1 MRLPGCGNRSFSQT
15 FLLLNKSEEEEEKRE
30 GFGHLWIAVNSI
42 CLTAVILFN
51 AMICFAVYKDK
62 RLRTPSNVLLLSLS
76 IADLLVVLE
85 FVVTI
90 VRLSLDIDHNLCE
103 YIAPYHYVIR

>member
-1 MRLPGCGNRSFSQT
+1 MRLPGCGNRSFARA
-15 FLLLNKSEEEEEKRE
+15 FLLLNKSEDEEKRE
-30 GFGHLWIAVNSI
+30 RFGHLWIAINSI

-62 RLRTPSNVLLLSLS
+62 RLRTPSNALLLSPS
-76 IADLLVVLE
+76 IADLLVVVE

-90 VRLSLDIDHNLCE
+90 VRLSVDVDHNLCE